1 MFNKAE
7 NFARRTWHAAKS
19 HAFEAY
25 KQGKHV
31 MGRLSDG
38 LDIAKRLHSALKP
51 ALKDVGVHKQTKR
64 VLNDFETIR
73 GKVMGAHEQASAAV
87 GAVRKAVPELGL

>member
-1 MFNKAE
+1 MFDKAE
-7 NFARRTWHAAKS
+7 NFARRSWHAAKN

-25 KQGKHV
+25 KTGKHV

-51 ALKDVGVHKQTKR
+51 ALKDIGVHKQTKR
-64 VLNDFETIR
+64 VLSDFETIR
-73 GKVMGAHEQASAAV
+73 GKVLGAHESAAKVV
-87 GAVRKAVPELGL
+87 GSVRKAVPELGL